1 MLDLVKNHVFVCVG
15 CGWGAEADR
24 SLTAG
29 FMFSLLS
36 KCRQARHRTVNCITA
51 DVWFLQFMWIITTN
65 KHHAREG
72 VPSNLHVG
80 WSGSSTGAGAAV
92 WEGTRLSGGAEDA
105 SAAAAGG
112 AEAGADLQA
121 HSSQRRG
128 KITQNSL
135 RNTSGPNIVVGCAHQ
150 WWISFCC
157 FCVISQFAPVCE
169 STLHEKQPL
178 HSKFVS
184 SLIIS
189 DSNAK

>member
-1 MLDLVKNHVFVCVG
+1 
-15 CGWGAEADR
+15 
-24 SLTAG
+24 
-29 FMFSLLS
+29 
-36 KCRQARHRTVNCITA
+36 
-51 DVWFLQFMWIITTN
+51 MWIITTN

-189 DSNAK
+189 DSNAKQHLIIWKMQQKTSSAHISVWMMRARAALLKKEIPKYPQRSPFFF